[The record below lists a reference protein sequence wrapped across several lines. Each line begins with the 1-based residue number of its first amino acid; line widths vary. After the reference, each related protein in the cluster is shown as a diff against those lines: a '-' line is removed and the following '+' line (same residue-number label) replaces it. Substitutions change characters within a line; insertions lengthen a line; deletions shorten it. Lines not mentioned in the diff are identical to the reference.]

1 MKISVKHGLPA
12 RAGNKKGMTILET
25 VVALAVIGIISF
37 AAIGFIN
44 SFSRLSVKTA
54 DENKATLFAENAL
67 ECFKFADSADEF
79 ENALNALNE
88 VASIDKREDGAYVY
102 TAGSYTVVVTATYPG
117 SGESGTAE
125 FGCTVTNSDGQVL
138 ASVDSYKKG
147 VTAV

>member
-67 ECFKFADSADEF
+67 ECFKFADSAVEF
-79 ENALNALNE
+79 ENALKD
-88 VASIDKREDGAYVY
+88 VASIDEREDGAYVY
-102 TAGSYTVVVTATYPG
+102 TAGSYTVVVKANYPERG
-117 SGESGTAE
+117 KSGTAE
-125 FGCTVTNSDGQVL
+125 FGCTVTNADGQVL